1 MADKHT
7 ELEKFV
13 DIIHPDEKQNYL
25 NADIA
30 ANTKLRDYKQNRE
43 EQKNWLERLGKS
55 REIKNL
61 KQAQVRRDQ
70 LLKN

>member
-13 DIIHPDEKQNYL
+13 DIINPDDKQNYL

-43 EQKNWLERLGKS
+43 EQKSWLERLGKS

>member
-13 DIIHPDEKQNYL
+13 DIKPDEKQNYL
-25 NADIA
+25 NADIER
-30 ANTKLRDYKQNRE
+30 NTKLRDYKQCRE
-43 EQKNWLERLGKS
+43 EQKNWLDRLGKS
-55 REIKNL
+55 RELKNL
-61 KQAQVRRDQ
+61 KQAQIRRDQ